1 MFIVALF
8 TMARCHSTDEW
19 IRKLWYLYTMEYYLA
34 IKRNAFESVL
44 IRLMNLESIIQSEV
58 NILKTDKDKYYIL
71 TQTYTHTYMWNLE
84 RQY

>member
-1 MFIVALF
+1 
-8 TMARCHSTDEW
+8 
-19 IRKLWYLYTMEYYLA
+19 MEYYLA

-44 IRLMNLESIIQSEV
+44 IRLMNLESIIPSEV